1 MLQAAE
7 LGAVNLVV
15 ADLERGEPVDVL
27 MARNHIDF
35 QIECGDVEGVG
46 DVDAL
51 EDQLDRAAHFD
62 GEVPGR
68 EALLGGPDGRTGT
81 VGGDEPPSPLLGKHA
96 HREVRIRR
104 DRVRDDERLERGDS
118 DDEQDDRGNDR
129 PQGLELSVMGLRDEG
144 TRRVPGPHAELQD
157 CVGH

>member
-62 GEVPGR
+62 GEVSGR
-68 EALLGGPDGRTGT
+68 KPLLGERDGGTGT
-81 VGGDEPPSPLLGKHA
+81 VVGPESPTPRLGD
-96 HREVRIRR
+96 
-104 DRVRDDERLERGDS
+104 
-118 DDEQDDRGNDR
+118 
-129 PQGLELSVMGLRDEG
+129 PQLRK
-144 TRRVPGPHAELQD
+144 V
-157 CVGH
+157 